1 MRAIGRLGVSVL
13 ALLALA
19 GGWSLAVRAA
29 AVEIRPGVVVVS
41 DDPAQQELARWAVA
55 RFERAGLDAPT
66 VQIRFHADRAG
77 CGGHLGYARDGRVDV
92 CTVLVNEMARRNLLH
107 EMGHI
112 WIDQHV
118 SRSVRDRFLELR
130 GLQSWNA
137 STDPWEARGY
147 EQGAEI
153 IAWALGNRILSAQI
167 PDHRPVQLSAGF
179 ELLVGIEPSVGET
192 GSPPDAVRSA
202 SLGEPVL
209 CFVGPGG
216 LEIGEDRVEAVGARL
231 HVANHRVP
239 ERVSSDLGWHQIA
252 SIQPKRVR
260 SQGVT

>member
-153 IAWALGNRILSAQI
+153 IAWALGNPDPRPPTCSALGRIRA
-167 PDHRPVQLSAGF
+167 PRRHRTIGR
-179 ELLVGIEPSVGET
+179 GDWEP
-192 GSPPDAVRSA
+192 P
-202 SLGEPVL
+202 
-209 CFVGPGG
+209 
-216 LEIGEDRVEAVGARL
+216 
-231 HVANHRVP
+231 
-239 ERVSSDLGWHQIA
+239 
-252 SIQPKRVR
+252 
-260 SQGVT
+260 